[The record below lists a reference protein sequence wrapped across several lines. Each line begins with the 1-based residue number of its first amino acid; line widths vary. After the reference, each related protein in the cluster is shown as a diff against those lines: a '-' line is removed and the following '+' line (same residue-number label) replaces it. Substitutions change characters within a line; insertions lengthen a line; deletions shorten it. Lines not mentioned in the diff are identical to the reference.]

1 MPDAIPKLRDVPLLG
16 IVIPCYN
23 EEETLPHTLD
33 RISELLTQC
42 KATGQIKP
50 ESFACY
56 VDDGSHDSTWS
67 ILEGRHEVDPYC
79 RAVKFAANAGHQN
92 AVWAGMGMCR
102 QWGVDC
108 IISLDA
114 DLQDDI
120 GVVPQM
126 LTQYAGGCEIV
137 YGVRNS
143 RATDTA
149 FKRDSAHLFYALMR
163 KINVTIIPDHADYRL
178 VGAPVLDALKS
189 YGEQNLFLRGLFPL
203 LGFKTGKVY
212 YRRLSRQAGT
222 SKYPLRKMLSFAWQG
237 ITSCSTAPLRM
248 ASMLSLLGVLVA
260 LAGSVIALVK
270 YAYGV
275 AVPGWTSL
283 MIVCLFMGSAQLLCL
298 AIIGEYIAKIYVESR
313 HRPRY
318 IIEKCLVGTDFSPPA
333 PGDAKKFA

>member
-1 MPDAIPKLRDVPLLG
+1 MTKAISQLREAPLLAL
-16 IVIPCYN
+16 VIPCYN
-23 EEETLPHTLD
+23 EEETLPRTLD
-33 RISELLTQC
+33 VVSGILAEC
-42 KATGQIKP
+42 KARGVIKDG
-50 ESFACY
+50 SFACY
-56 VDDGSHDSTWS
+56 VDDGSKDSTWS
-67 ILEGRHEVDPYC
+67 ILESRHESDPSC

-92 AVWAGMGMCR
+92 AVWAGMTMSR

-120 GVVPQM
+120 NVIPQM
-126 LTQYAGGCEIV
+126 LDMYAEGCEIV

-178 VGAPVLDALKS
+178 VSAPVLDVLKS
-189 YGEQNLFLRGLFPL
+189 YGEQSLFLRGLFPT

-212 YRRLSRQAGT
+212 YSRLSRQAGI

-248 ASMLSLLGVLVA
+248 ASMLSLLCFILA
-260 LAGSVIALVK
+260 LAGSFIALWK
-270 YAYGV
+270 YAAGV
-275 AVPGWTSL
+275 AVEGWTSL
-283 MIVCLFMGSAQLLCL
+283 IIACLLMGSAQLFCL
-298 AIIGEYIAKIYVESR
+298 AVIGEYVAKIYVESR

-318 IIEKCLVGTDFSPPA
+318 IIEKFLD
-333 PGDAKKFA
+333 